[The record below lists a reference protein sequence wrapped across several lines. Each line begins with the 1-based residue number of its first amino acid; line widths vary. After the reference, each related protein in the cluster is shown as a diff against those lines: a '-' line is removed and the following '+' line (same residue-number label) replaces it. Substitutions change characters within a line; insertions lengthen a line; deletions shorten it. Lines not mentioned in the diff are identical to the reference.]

1 MDFLNKTF
9 AQVADL
15 FRSMT
20 LGARI
25 TSGLLLV
32 VVVVSLGYLF
42 TARISSPDSDLMH
55 GLPIPASQLPVMEA
69 AFKKAGLSGYEVRGT
84 QILVPRGQRA
94 EYMAALADAKALPP
108 NFGSALREAMNAGS
122 MTEYGKQKEQRVK
135 VAIQEELSLI
145 ISSMSGIESAYVLY
159 DTDIKYGINREKV
172 TTASV
177 SVKPAGAAQ
186 LDESRV
192 SSIRHLV
199 AGAIAG
205 LKPEN
210 VTIADLNGRVYPGSG
225 EGGGSVEDNL
235 YLAATKNCEQHYK
248 AKILNA
254 LCFIP
259 NVTVEPT
266 VVLNK
271 ERISK
276 SKKTQYD
283 PKPVSYSETEES
295 TTRTREGGGGP
306 GGRPGYQAQQPNVG
320 ATLIAS
326 RTTSSRDEEEESKR
340 KTLSLASGEQVEKE
354 DVGLTPK
361 RIAVSVGI
369 PSSYFEKV
377 WRERNPAEEGKQ
389 PPAPDQAAL
398 GTIRQEVSA
407 DIKKHVAA
415 LLPPAEGVNDPGE
428 LVTVTTFQDIKPPK
442 LPAPAVS
449 QHALS
454 WLAEYWG
461 TLGMIGLALFSLVML
476 RSMIRSVLAPAP
488 AAAMP
493 KFFPEEAEEP
503 EPPSPKAAAAKRLRR
518 FQTSGRSLRDELS
531 DMVQEDPD
539 VAANILKSWIG
550 HAG

>member
-9 AQVADL
+9 AQLSDL

-25 TSGLLLV
+25 TSGLLLAV
-32 VVVVSLGYLF
+32 VVISLGYLF
-42 TARISSPDSDLMH
+42 TARISSPDSDLMY
-55 GLPIPASQLPVMEA
+55 GLPVPASQLAVMEA
-69 AFKKAGLSGYEVRGT
+69 AFKKADLTGYEVRGT
-84 QILVPRGQRA
+84 QILVPRSQRS
-94 EYMAALADAKALPP
+94 EYMAALVEAKALPS
-108 NFGSALREAMNAGS
+108 NFSSTLREAVSDGS
-122 MTEYGKQKEQRVK
+122 VFDSSKQKEQRLK
-135 VAIQEELSLI
+135 IAIQEKLALI

-159 DTDIKYGINREKV
+159 DTDTKSGLNREKL

-177 SVKPAGAAQ
+177 SVKPAGSTQ

-199 AGAIAG
+199 ASAIAG
-205 LKPEN
+205 LRPEN

-225 EGGGSVEDNL
+225 EGGGSAEDNL

-266 VVLNK
+266 AVLNR

-283 PKPVSYSETEES
+283 PKPVSYSESEES

-320 ATLIAS
+320 ATLTAS
-326 RTTSSRDEEEESKR
+326 RSSGTREDEEESKR
-340 KTLSLASGEQVEKE
+340 KTLNLASGEQVEKE

-361 RIAVSVGI
+361 RVAVSVGI
-369 PSSYFEKV
+369 PSGYFEKI
-377 WRERNPAEEGKQ
+377 WRERNPGEEGKET
-389 PPAPDQAAL
+389 PAPDQAAL
-398 GTIRQEVSA
+398 GTIREEESTK
-407 DIKKHVAA
+407 IKKYVAA
-415 LLPPAEGVNDPGE
+415 LLPPADGVSDPGE
-428 LVTVTTFQDIKPPK
+428 LVNVTTFQDIKPPK
-442 LPAPAVS
+442 LPTPALG

-454 WLAEYWG
+454 WLGQYWS
-461 TLGMIGLALFSLVML
+461 TLGMIGLALFSMVML
-476 RSMIRSVLAPAP
+476 RSMIRAIPVTPP

-493 KFFPEEAEEP
+493 KLFTPEAQEEAP
-503 EPPSPKAAAAKRLRR
+503 EAAKTAAAKRLRR

-531 DMVQEDPD
+531 DLVQEDPD